1 MRKPD
6 TLPNF
11 ITWHISGTAGTIQ
24 FESSA
29 VPGTGLTCEHL
40 SYSWR
45 YAPLQCVAKPAPDG
59 SHAGDRAIVQTKLI
73 AAPLNPRLKP
83 AGLACIPR
91 HPRPVL
97 CFSEPALAHFPER
110 VRADCPSLRWTHT
123 HPRSCPKWTQP
134 SRRRSW
140 RLTAAQLAHSA
151 GDDPDVAGAVRART
165 ADPGGLQGAGAYPLR
180 DPIAEGAHGKNTAAC
195 IEGHGSRRLPS
206 L

>member
-1 MRKPD
+1 MLRCSALQNPHQTARTLDRSATRLARWRPCHRPD
-6 TLPNF
+6 ETNC
-11 ITWHISGTAGTIQ
+11 GAQ
-24 FESSA
+24 
-29 VPGTGLTCEHL
+29 
-40 SYSWR
+40 
-45 YAPLQCVAKPAPDG
+45 
-59 SHAGDRAIVQTKLI
+59 
-73 AAPLNPRLKP
+73 NPRLKP

-91 HPRPVL
+91 PPRAVL
-97 CFSEPALAHFPER
+97 CFSDPALAHFPER

-195 IEGHGSRRLPS
+195 IEPELCTRSAPRAMTPPGWWLPVS
-206 L
+206 D